1 VWCSEELLV
10 LLTRGLGGTV
20 SVTITPALFPE
31 QLLCGGQGALEF
43 WNGGNRVRRGVRR
56 GEAGGLGAS
65 GGGEG
70 GHGGISSMYPCCLRV
85 LGRVLNVVVVCGRGL
100 KT

>member
-1 VWCSEELLV
+1 VGWSEELPI
-10 LLTRGLGGTV
+10 LLTRALGGTI

-43 WNGGNRVRRGVRR
+43 WNGDNRVRRGVSG

-70 GHGGISSMYPCCLRV
+70 EHGHISLM
-85 LGRVLNVVVVCGRGL
+85 
-100 KT
+100 

>member
-1 VWCSEELLV
+1 MGWSEDLHF
-10 LLTRGLGGTV
+10 LLTRGLGGTI

-43 WNGGNRVRRGVRR
+43 WNGDNRVRRGVRR
-56 GEAGGLGAS
+56 LEAGGLGAS

-70 GHGGISSMYPCCLRV
+70 GHGSISLM
-85 LGRVLNVVVVCGRGL
+85 
-100 KT
+100 